1 MKFSQMNLHL
11 VSLHGTVFQIH
22 GSNTLLQMPQNLHN
36 QEKKRHAGSFMY
48 WLCLYVFWLESAK
61 ERTYT
66 SSCAI
71 HKHFAVFWNQKITQV
86 FAVFFTACLPEKMII
101 WYSIWYSTFPRLS
114 STTTNSA
121 NLQKNTV
128 EYNRTKPIERLQSWS
143 RVGSKMASA
152 SIKNSESEKRHERA
166 QRRWVDLFQSKAV
179 KGDCMD
185 NFFLHAQ
192 TYMWDDDCCRV
203 QNCFRKVPLI
213 S

>member
-1 MKFSQMNLHL
+1 MKPSMHGNLQDEISQMNLHL
-11 VSLHGTVFQIH
+11 VSLRTNGTAFQFHGN
-22 GSNTLLQMPQNLHN
+22 NTLLQMPQNLHN

-48 WLCLYVFWLESAK
+48 WQCLYVFRLESAK

-121 NLQKNTV
+121 NLQKSTV

-143 RVGSKMASA
+143 RAGSKMASA
-152 SIKNSESEKRHERA
+152 SLKFWKWKTT
-166 QRRWVDLFQSKAV
+166 WVSAKTSGGF
-179 KGDCMD
+179 
-185 NFFLHAQ
+185 
-192 TYMWDDDCCRV
+192 
-203 QNCFRKVPLI
+203 VPV
-213 S
+213 